1 MCGRLEPPLAV
12 GASQVGQR
20 TSLLEPSAQRRLDVA
35 VDVSEEEMIDDSLTY
50 VMVKHSQPG
59 GGQTQDN
66 DNKKIDSAPI
76 SHEQYS
82 SKKFTFV
89 VVCILFMRPSDNRDK
104 ILTGER
110 TREPHLKCV
119 ANSLRWKV

>member
-35 VDVSEEEMIDDSLTY
+35 VDVSEEEMINDSLTN
-50 VMVKHSQPG
+50 VMVKRSQPG

-66 DNKKIDSAPI
+66 DNKKKLILLPFHMNNIHPKS
-76 SHEQYS
+76 SH
-82 SKKFTFV
+82 
-89 VVCILFMRPSDNRDK
+89 L
-104 ILTGER
+104 
-110 TREPHLKCV
+110 
-119 ANSLRWKV
+119 